1 MSGLEVDIESALSG
15 VVEVHLKG
23 GGAVFV
29 GEVLQ
34 NGRFVSLIDAKQ
46 RPVVIDL
53 DEIAAVRVLTPQ
65 KKKEN

>member
-1 MSGLEVDIESALSG
+1 MSGLEADIESALAG
-15 VVEVHLKG
+15 MVEIHLKG
-23 GGAVFV
+23 GGAVFI

-53 DEIAAVRVLTPQ
+53 DEIAAVRVLAPQ
-65 KKKEN
+65 KKEES